1 MDTTIS
7 TAIKSRRGL
16 VLAICCLSLLMVSM
30 DATIVNVALP
40 SIRVDLDASLRQ
52 LQWVIDAYTV
62 VLASFLM
69 LGGAN
74 ADRYGRRRVFQFGM
88 ALFTLGSLLCSVSS
102 DIGQLIAARVVQA
115 LGGSMLTPV
124 AMSIV
129 VHTFP
134 EPKERARAIGI
145 WGAVA
150 GVSMALGPLAGGA
163 LTQGAGWHFIF
174 WINIPVGILAIVLAA
189 RYIPES
195 RAPQPRRADPIGQI
209 LLLACLGLFTYSLI
223 ESARLGLA
231 ATLST
236 LLLAAAAFAGLLIYE
251 PRRREPLLDMR
262 FFRSLPFSSATLIA
276 VCMFAGLGA
285 FLFLNSLYLQEVRGL
300 APARVGLYML
310 PMAAMVMIVSPVSG
324 RMVGAY
330 GARPSLAIS
339 GSMMTLSM
347 LLLTRLAA
355 DTPMPQ
361 LLVTYALFG
370 LGFGM
375 VNAPVTYAAVSGMP
389 RAQAGLAAA
398 IATTSR
404 QVGLALGVAMAGTL
418 VGGGRVWSA
427 GTWIDFPAATHPVW
441 WILAASGLLVLALGL
456 LATGSI
462 GNASAARVAHLLEE
476 QPAGAAS

>member
-1 MDTTIS
+1 
-7 TAIKSRRGL
+7 
-16 VLAICCLSLLMVSM
+16 MVSM

-40 SIRVDLDASLRQ
+40 SIRIDLKASLSE

-74 ADRYGRRRVFQFGM
+74 ADRFGRRRVFQFGM
-88 ALFTLGSLLCSVSS
+88 ALFTFGSLLCSVSAGI
-102 DIGQLIAARVVQA
+102 DWLIAARVVQA

-124 AMSIV
+124 AMAIV
-129 VHTFP
+129 VNTFP
-134 EPKERARAIGI
+134 EPRERARAIGI

-163 LTQGAGWHFIF
+163 LTQGASWHFIF
-174 WINIPVGILAIVLAA
+174 WINIPVGLLAIMLAM
-189 RYIPES
+189 RYVPES
-195 RAPQPRRADPIGQI
+195 RAPRPRRPDPVGQG
-209 LLLACLGLFTYSLI
+209 LLLACLGLFTYGLI
-223 ESARLGLA
+223 ESARVGVA

-236 LLLAAAAFAGLLIYE
+236 LLLAGAAFAGLLVYE
-251 PRRREPLLDMR
+251 PRRREPLLDLR
-262 FFRSLPFSSATLIA
+262 FFRSLPFSSATVIA
-276 VCMFAGLGA
+276 VCMFSGLGA
-285 FLFLNSLYLQEVRGL
+285 FLFLNSFYLQEVRGL
-300 APARVGLYML
+300 EAARVGLYML
-310 PMAAMVMIVSPVSG
+310 PMAAMVMFVSPLSG
-324 RMVGAY
+324 RLVAAY

-339 GSMMTLSM
+339 GSMMTLST

-361 LLVTYALFG
+361 LLFTYALFG

-398 IATTSR
+398 VATTSR

-418 VGGGRVWSA
+418 VGGSHAWGADAWA
-427 GTWIDFPAATHPVW
+427 GYPAATHLVW
-441 WILAASGLLVLALGL
+441 WILAASGLLVLTLGL
-456 LATGSI
+456 LATGPM
-462 GNASAARVAHLLEE
+462 GKASAARVAHLLEE
-476 QPAGAAS
+476 QPVEAL